1 MSFLERL
8 CGVGVLWALA
18 TLAFAQSAGD
28 RPIIGFVED
37 VPISEQVAG
46 PGKPVALEPQV
57 RVAFAKT
64 AEGWKPAC
72 VYSEGENES
81 PECIDLG
88 LIRKVSWTVIH
99 QGKRIGEVETD
110 GWYDARYY
118 RTLGVL
124 KRTSRTVPRIGRPEK
139 EFASWLAPAAHRPL
153 VALRNASVPGS
164 SGWSEV
170 KPAAADMATIH
181 AIFLLAFKALPN
193 CKADANTN
201 TTRSIEA
208 RHLITTHSS
217 QNKAGERLLGV
228 RLDPKLAE
236 GCEGTLGLEWS
247 DLWFHA
253 PADRPP
259 AMLSVE
265 IENDLAPFRMS
276 LVELND
282 FDGDG
287 KPEALFWFS
296 SHNVEGYLFVHDQ
309 FEKQVRFIWKYQ

>member
-1 MSFLERL
+1 MSMLGRL
-8 CGVGVLWALA
+8 CGIGGLWVLTTVACG
-18 TLAFAQSAGD
+18 QSAGD
-28 RPIIGFVED
+28 GPIIGFVED
-37 VPISEQVAG
+37 VPIAEQVAG
-46 PGKPVALEPQV
+46 PGKPVTLEAQV

-64 AEGWKPAC
+64 SDGWKPAC

-99 QGKRIGEVETD
+99 QGKRVGEVETD

-124 KRTSRTVPRIGRPEK
+124 KRTSRTAPRVGKPEK

-153 VALRNASVPGS
+153 VALRNANVPGS
-164 SGWSEV
+164 SGWSAV
-170 KPAAADMATIH
+170 KPAATDMATIH

-193 CKADANTN
+193 CMADANAS
-201 TTRSIEA
+201 RSIEA
-208 RHLITTHSS
+208 RHLSVSHSS
-217 QNKAGERLLGV
+217 HNKAGERLLGV

-236 GCEGTLGLEWS
+236 GCEGPLGLEWS

-253 PADRPP
+253 PVDRPP

-282 FDGDG
+282 LDGDG
-287 KPEALFWFS
+287 KPEAVFWFS
-296 SHNVEGYLFVHDQ
+296 SHNVEGYLLVHDQ
-309 FEKQVRFIWKYQ
+309 FEKQARFIWKYQ